1 MNFYFLSNIILDDNI
16 SLRQKISKLKENY
29 IFYRRLQQLLKK
41 GDIYHNF
48 EDKKITNDFLG
59 HLTKEDHGL
68 IKKIFEKNVKE
79 FLKLG
84 NLKNSLTFEAD
95 EDFKQ
100 IGYGTILV
108 QKPVRSLWTTGKALF
123 YLPFMK
129 DDDNKFKLE
138 FFSIPPIT
146 ISVSFEGKLVKKIH
160 LGTLSTKSLEFL
172 VKKEDFRD
180 SVCRIEII
188 TNKLWLPHKLSK
200 IDEVILIGIGIKSI
214 SNIT

>member
-1 MNFYFLSNIILDDNI
+1 MYFYFLSNIILDDNI

-41 GDIYHNF
+41 GTIYHSL

-59 HLTKEDHGL
+59 HLTKEDHNL

-95 EDFKQ
+95 DDFRQ
-100 IGYGTILV
+100 IGYGTMLL

-146 ISVSFEGKLVKKIH
+146 ISVRFEGKDIEKVH
-160 LGTLSTKSLEFL
+160 LGTLSSKSLEF
-172 VKKEDFRD
+172 VVNKEDFRD
-180 SVCRIEII
+180 NVCKIEII

-200 IDEVILIGIGIKSI
+200 SDEVILIGVGIKSI
-214 SNIT
+214 ANIT